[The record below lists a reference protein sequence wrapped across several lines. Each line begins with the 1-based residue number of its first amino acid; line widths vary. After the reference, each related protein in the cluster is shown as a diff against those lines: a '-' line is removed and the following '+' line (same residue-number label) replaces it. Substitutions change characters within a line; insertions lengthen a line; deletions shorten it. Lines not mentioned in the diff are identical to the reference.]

1 MIKYPLVVPT
11 SKEKIYVQ
19 FLTIMNFLFTERDKE
34 GNQVRSPLTN
44 KELDVLASMMY
55 YNDRYRNLPPKER
68 AEYLMSTDVRKR
80 IRAKLDIKANHLN
93 NVLARLKNKFYMG
106 LPVIEHNALSST
118 LNVYLDDN
126 TVIEFNL
133 HYTEPKTAKQN
144 EETDTESTSSTDSQ
158 VSRKVP
164 LKLREGPRANVDSR
178 AMGQPLD
185 LGD

>member
-93 NVLARLKNKFYMG
+93 NVLARLKTKFYMG
-106 LPVIEHNALSST
+106 QPVIDNNTLAET
-118 LNVYLDDN
+118 LNVYLDGN

-133 HYTEPKTAKQN
+133 QYTESKTSKN
-144 EETDTESTSSTDSQ
+144 EEATIESSNSSNIGTSG
-158 VSRKVP
+158 KIP
-164 LKLREGPRANVDSR
+164 LKLRKGPGVDDNSG
-178 AMGQPLD
+178 AMGQPLNLD
-185 LGD
+185 D

>member
-11 SKEKIYVQ
+11 SKERIYVQ

-93 NVLARLKNKFYMG
+93 NVLARLKTKFYMG
-106 LPVIEHNALSST
+106 QPVIDNNTLADT

-133 HYTEPKTAKQN
+133 YYTEPKTSNN
-144 EETDTESTSSTDSQ
+144 EEATIQSSDSSNIGTSG
-158 VSRKVP
+158 KIP
-164 LKLREGPRANVDSR
+164 LKLRKGPGVDDNSR
-178 AMGQPLD
+178 AMGQPLNLD
-185 LGD
+185 D